1 MHSYDKKVKEEDQ
14 ENLIC
19 LDQKINIEIK
29 EIDKENN
36 KIERLNGSSYRLN
49 SVFDK

>member
-1 MHSYDKKVKEEDQ
+1 VNSV
-14 ENLIC
+14 C
-19 LDQKINIEIK
+19 LDQKANIEVK
-29 EIDKENN
+29 EVDKENK